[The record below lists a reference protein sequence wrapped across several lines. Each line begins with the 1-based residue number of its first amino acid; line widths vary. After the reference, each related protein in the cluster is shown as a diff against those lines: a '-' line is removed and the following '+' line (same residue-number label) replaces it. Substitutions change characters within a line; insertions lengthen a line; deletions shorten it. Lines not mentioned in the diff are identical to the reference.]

1 MLRRAAFPAP
11 GFHCFAVSCSPA
23 DARRVRPGGL
33 LLLAKHVEALPWPAR
48 AAQTLIELASV
59 PVGGEHL
66 RRRPIRHVR
75 ALALAVEDHDRYKL
89 GLVERLAARK
99 P

>member
-1 MLRRAAFPAP
+1 
-11 GFHCFAVSCSPA
+11 
-23 DARRVRPGGL
+23 VRPGGL
-33 LLLAKHVEALPWPAR
+33 LLLAEHVEALPWPAR